1 MKHKLSTKESSW
13 LKSITDHIGQLAVGA
28 QQQITTLLAP
38 EKTAIVSIFDHYDI
52 IQKSDKHLQ
61 FIPTQHKTWLGAY
74 IFQAY
79 IEGGLTSEN
88 LAATIH
94 KLHPDNLVSHDTFM
108 LALYD
113 ELGDSLIDYIQEYQ
127 EAKHITKREE

>member
-1 MKHKLSTKESSW
+1 MKPKSSPEQVST
-13 LKSITDHIGQLAVGA
+13 LKSITDHIGQLAAGA

-38 EKTAIVSIFDHYDI
+38 EKTAIFSIFDHYDI
-52 IQKSDKHLQ
+52 IHKSDKHLQ

-79 IEGGLTSEN
+79 VEGGLTSET
-88 LAATIH
+88 LRATIH
-94 KLHPDNLVSHDTFM
+94 ELHPDNPKSHDAFM

-127 EAKHITKREE
+127 EAKHNTRREE

>member
-13 LKSITDHIGQLAVGA
+13 LKSITDHIGKLAVGA

-38 EKTAIVSIFDHYDI
+38 EKTTIVSIFDHYDI

-61 FIPTQHKTWLGAY
+61 FVPTVHTTWLGVY

-79 IEGGLTSEN
+79 VEGGLTSET
-88 LAATIH
+88 LRATIH
-94 KLHPDNLVSHDTFM
+94 ELHPDNPKSHDTFM

-113 ELGDSLIDYIQEYQ
+113 ELGDSLIDYIHTYQ
-127 EAKHITKREE
+127 ESKHNTRREE